1 LSELKIR
8 ERKQVLGNKHT
19 TDGVLKSIYHQEV
32 DASQILTTWPQGSKD
47 SLPLPNCAAMYIFLG
62 INLAFLP
69 DGKKSHGGLMSL
81 SVSLETGPCVKNQ
94 AILSCLGPTFQSTHP
109 SLEFIPLHLGDV

>member
-8 ERKQVLGNKHT
+8 ERKQVPGNNHT
-19 TDGVLKSIYHQEV
+19 TDGMLKSIYRQEV

-69 DGKKSHGGLMSL
+69 SGKKIPWWVDELEY
-81 SVSLETGPCVKNQ
+81 VSGNWAMC
-94 AILSCLGPTFQSTHP
+94 
-109 SLEFIPLHLGDV
+109 